1 MSKKF
6 KPEWEE
12 KCWGR
17 VQHIF
22 ANPYAAVSKLEVE
35 AGWMCSRH
43 LHQFRFNMF
52 AMTSGIILVEHCR
65 GPGSV
70 ILRTLLRAGETLTV
84 SPGDLHRFRVVEG
97 GSLVEVYWPKD
108 PTHPCDSNDIKR
120 LDVGGRDPDTAELL
134 RWAVQTEQEQGQGQ
148 ESE

>member
-1 MSKKF
+1 MSNKF

-22 ANPYAAVSKLEVE
+22 ANPHAAVSKLRVE

-43 LHQFRFNMF
+43 FHQHRFNMF
-52 AMTSGIILVEHCR
+52 AMTYGTILVEQWR
-65 GPGSV
+65 GSDT
-70 ILRTLLRAGETLTV
+70 IRTLLRAGETLTIL
-84 SPGDLHRFRVVEG
+84 PGVLHRFRVVLG

-108 PTHPCDSNDIKR
+108 STHPCNRNDIQR
-120 LDVGGRDPDTAELL
+120 FDVGGRDPDTAELL
-134 RWAVQTEQEQGQGQ
+134 RWAVQDAQKQQ
-148 ESE
+148 ESP